1 LAQSESAKL
10 MRRTLRA
17 FSVAAAWV
25 ACVLYARAAHADGA
39 LPDSLGVLLPIDHPN
54 TIMIATNF
62 GLLSSED
69 AGESFRLVCEDA
81 VGIGAALYQV
91 GPPPEDRLFTVTL
104 DGFSRSNDLGCSWDR
119 KQPLDRVSDVFVD
132 PSDPDRVLAIARTA
146 RTDAGS
152 PAWGVFESHDAGETF
167 GDAIFV
173 APSSTYLTGVE
184 IARSDPKIVYLT
196 MATFEGSATHP
207 YVVRSHD
214 GGAHWKRTD
223 LMPSIG
229 MQLPRILAVD
239 PEHPERVYMR
249 LATAGVDVFA
259 VYDDAAG
266 EATERLQLEDE
277 MTAFLVRQNGA
288 LLLATRKGA
297 LFESRD
303 HGTTFAPLDG
313 APHLRGLGEREGA
326 LYAATDNALDGFA
339 VAKSEDDGRSW
350 RGLLRFDQ
358 IAGLRECGQ
367 VEAVCADAWAMLS
380 PTLALPDASVPDA
393 SVADAASGDRDGGDA
408 GHAQRQPAVH
418 GGAGCSVVRGARSCS
433 AADAALVAT
442 VVALRRARRR
452 RSAAQRHDQ
461 GGASS

>member
-1 LAQSESAKL
+1 
-10 MRRTLRA
+10 
-17 FSVAAAWV
+17 
-25 ACVLYARAAHADGA
+25 
-39 LPDSLGVLLPIDHPN
+39 LLPIDRPS

-69 AGESFRLVCEDA
+69 AGNSFRLVCEDA
-81 VGIGAALYQV
+81 VGIGAALYQI

-119 KQPLDRVSDVFVD
+119 KQPLDRVSDLFVD

-152 PAWGVFESHDAGETF
+152 PPSAVFESHDAGETF
-167 GDAIFV
+167 GDAIFI

-184 IARSDPKIVYLT
+184 IARSDPKIVYVT

-207 YVVRSHD
+207 YVVRSRD
-214 GGAHWKRTD
+214 GGGHWKRSD
-223 LMPSIG
+223 LTPSIG

-239 PEHPERVYMR
+239 PEQPQRVYMR
-249 LATAGVDVFA
+249 LATAGLDVFA
-259 VYDDAAG
+259 VYDEATG
-266 EATERLQLEDE
+266 EATERLQLDDE
-277 MTAFLVRQNGA
+277 MTAFLVRANGA

-313 APHLRGLGEREGA
+313 APHLRGLGERAGT

-339 VAKSEDDGRSW
+339 VATSADDGRSW

-358 IAGLRECGQ
+358 IAGVRECGQ
-367 VEAVCADAWAMLS
+367 VEAMCADAWAMLG
-380 PTLALPDASVPDA
+380 PALAMPDASVPDA
-393 SVADAASGDRDGGDA
+393 SVNDAASGDMDGGDA
-408 GHAQRQPAVH
+408 GHAQRQFAVH
-418 GGAGCSVVRGARSCS
+418 GGAGCSVARGARSCS
-433 AADAALVAT
+433 VSGAALMTT
-442 VVALRRARRR
+442 VLAVQRARRR
-452 RSAAQRHDQ
+452 RSAARRRDQ